1 MVAAA
6 GGDAV
11 LGRPGESSYETTWAE
26 VEAADPELVVLAPC
40 GFDAARAAASAV
52 PLELPWPTV
61 AVDANAYFSR
71 PSPRV
76 AEGVE
81 ILGRILHPAAFAAAA

>member
-1 MVAAA
+1 MVEAA
-6 GGDAV
+6 GGIAV
-11 LGRPGESSYETTWAE
+11 LGQAGGYSRETTWDE
-26 VEAADPELVVLAPC
+26 VAAADPELVVLAPC
-40 GFDAARAAASAV
+40 GFDAERASAEAAS
-52 PLELPWPTV
+52 LELPWPAV

-71 PSPRV
+71 PAPRV